1 MAKRLRDHLSSLATL
16 AFIALVLCATEPV
29 FASDCAGGS
38 TITLSSQQSVDDFSN
53 THPNCSVIVGSLEVK
68 GDDIT
73 HLDGLAGL
81 ERIEGSLSLL
91 SPVLSSI
98 DGLSSLSSIEGSLII
113 GQTSQGTLL
122 ESLSALS
129 NLTSLAVA

>member
-1 MAKRLRDHLSSLATL
+1 MTKELRDHLALFASLAVVVL
-16 AFIALVLCATEPV
+16 ILCATPRAH
-29 FASDCAGGS
+29 ASDCANAS

-81 ERIEGSLSLL
+81 ERIEGSLVAKPSAIEYRWI
-91 SPVLSSI
+91 VLS
-98 DGLSSLSSIEGSLII
+98 
-113 GQTSQGTLL
+113 
-122 ESLSALS
+122 
-129 NLTSLAVA
+129 